1 MSNFEVEG
9 IYFAEE
15 FSLENELNQADQR
28 VGSKK
33 EAKMRLHK
41 SNSV

>member
-15 FSLENELNQADQR
+15 FSLENELSQADQR
-28 VGSKK
+28 VGKAQQK
-33 EAKMRLHK
+33 RG
-41 SNSV
+41 